1 MYEHGDNGEVDGIIM
16 DKYKNIL
23 VNALV
28 NLGDVVLTTGAIAL
42 LKKAYPKARITIL
55 VKPVVREAVENNPVI
70 DDVIVFAYKPKEN
83 SWGQMMDMV
92 KEIKRRQFDLC
103 LSLDRKLRP
112 ALLAFLA
119 RIPERVGPDRV
130 FGPKK
135 SRVTWLY
142 TKTIRM
148 DYDLERTLQADT
160 YQNIVRGLTGQSAEE
175 KEKPVFARITAEAK
189 MKAECL
195 LAQLP
200 QAEKIIALCVKGTF
214 PLKTWPKEYFAK
226 VVESLAAEYK
236 ASFFVTGGPG
246 DREYADEVI
255 ACCQVPVA
263 NFCGE
268 TNLVELAALFKKC
281 DLLVSVDTGGGHI
294 AATSKVP
301 MVVMYGCT
309 SPDRWYPINENA
321 RVLTS
326 REDCCPC
333 TVRAEQCPSWPS
345 PKCLWN
351 VSPEDVLEECRGL
364 LR

>member
-1 MYEHGDNGEVDGIIM
+1 MK
-16 DKYKNIL
+16 KYKNIL

-28 NLGDVVLTTGAIAL
+28 NLGDVVLTTGAAAL
-42 LKKAYPKARITIL
+42 LKKAYPEARITML

-70 DDVIVFAYKPKEN
+70 DEVIVFEYKAKEN
-83 SWGQMMDMV
+83 SWGQMMSMV
-92 KEIKRRQFDLC
+92 RILKSRHFDLS

-142 TKTIRM
+142 TRTVPIS
-148 DYDLERTLQADT
+148 YDLDKTLQADT
-160 YQNIVRGLTGQSAEE
+160 YQNIVRGLTGQGTEE
-175 KEKPVFARITAEAK
+175 KAEPVFARITAQAEE
-189 MKAECL
+189 KARQL

-200 QAEKIIALCVKGTF
+200 PGKKIIALCVKGTF
-214 PLKTWPKEYFAK
+214 PLKTWPKEYFAQ
-226 VVESLAAEYK
+226 VVQALASEYQ

-255 ACCQVPVA
+255 EACGLPVM
-263 NFCGE
+263 NYCGE
-268 TNLVELAALFKKC
+268 TSLVELAALFKAS

-294 AATSKVP
+294 AAACKVP

-309 SPDRWYPINENA
+309 SPDRWHPVNEHA

-333 TVRAEQCPSWPS
+333 TVRAEACPSWPR

-351 VSPEDVLEECRGL
+351 VAPETVLKECREL
-364 LR
+364 LGSQGKV